1 MILPLTPRARA
12 KVVKSQQ
19 SDSVLAAYAT
29 KPVEFAAD
37 ILRVIL
43 TPDQELILDKL
54 MDSPEVN
61 VQSSHGQGK
70 TLLAAIAVLHH
81 VFCIKGLA
89 VTTARL
95 DGKLR
100 NCFGAKLG
108 GFMRRIKPS

>member
-19 SDSVLAAYAT
+19 SDSVLATYAT

-37 ILRVIL
+37 ILGVTL

-54 MDSPEVN
+54 MHSAEVN

-70 TLLAAIAVLHH
+70 TSTSGSSCSASRFLPFRFSRHY
-81 VFCIKGLA
+81 CPDW
-89 VTTARL
+89 TANQ
-95 DGKLR
+95 GT
-100 NCFGAKLG
+100 ALG
-108 GFMRRIKPS
+108 